1 MKTYTELFN
10 EAFKNPT
17 SKDTFKELK
26 DGTKFLKED
35 FFLCQSIIQ
44 ARKAAGLTQAAVAKR
59 MGTKKS
65 AVARLE
71 RSLATRKHSP
81 AIVTLR
87 KYANAVGCCLEIK
100 LIPK

>member
-1 MKTYTELFN
+1 MNDVLN
-10 EAFKNPT
+10 VVN
-17 SKDTFKELK
+17 LK
-26 DGTKFLKED
+26 DSIKFLKED
-35 FFLCQSIIQ
+35 LLLRQMIIQ
-44 ARKAAGLTQAAVAKR
+44 ARKAAGLTQAEVARR

-71 RSLATRKHSP
+71 SSLATKKYSP
-81 AIVTLR
+81 TIATLR